1 LPETNESQD
10 QQETMMDPITTAIV
24 AALAAGAA
32 AGATEVGKQAIA
44 DAYDGLK
51 TVIRRKWGAQSE
63 LAQAVDSL
71 ESNPDS
77 AGRQEVLAEEVAA
90 AQADQDADIVAAL
103 QALQEKLT
111 IHGDER
117 IQRMLHSEGGEQIM
131 RGRGGRQEQDM
142 RDSPRGKQLQ
152 E

>member
-1 LPETNESQD
+1 
-10 QQETMMDPITTAIV
+10 MDPITTAII
-24 AALAAGAA
+24 AALAAGAV
-32 AGATEVGKQAIA
+32 AGATDVGKQAIA
-44 DAYDGLK
+44 DAYNGLK
-51 TVIRRKWGAQSE
+51 AVIRRKWGAQSE
-63 LAQAVDSL
+63 LGQAVDSL